1 VKAVALRLTPA
12 LLILGAMLVS
22 VPLQQAQAHED
33 HFAGKWILNVVIP
46 GAEPMVGLL
55 EIVKEDDQWKAYV
68 ENGPAP
74 FKVDGSKIEIEVDTR
89 DRQGFRFK
97 RLLIGE
103 LKDDKLSGV
112 LHSVD
117 ILESAAE
124 YGEDG
129 SLWTAV
135 REEAVPP
142 RNSHATLEDFGGTW
156 VGIRG
161 VDFRKYTMDMT
172 DSAKEWLSG
181 YDARMDEA
189 QKRCVSPGLV
199 ATATW
204 IFPFEIIVSPKR
216 LTMMYEVF
224 GLSRR
229 VFIDQ
234 TEMPEFYPESSMGYS
249 QGRIEDGELIVET
262 TLLTPST
269 RDFNGEPV
277 GENTRIVER
286 YFLTNDG
293 NRLNMVMQQ
302 IDPDN
307 YKRPPIRRRAWDK
320 NNESLIFPFECD
332 PDSFFRQLHDE
343 GRMQEY
349 IDRAPRRQ

>member
-1 VKAVALRLTPA
+1 MKVNALRISPA
-12 LLILGAMLVS
+12 LFIVGVMLVG
-22 VPLQQAQAHED
+22 VAADPATAEEER
-33 HFAGKWILNVVIP
+33 FAGKWMMNVVIP
-46 GAEPMVGLL
+46 GAEPLVGLL
-55 EIVKEDDQWKAYV
+55 EIVEEDGEWVAYV

-74 FKVDGSKIEIEVDTR
+74 LKIDGNKIEVEVDTR
-89 DRQGFRFK
+89 DRQGFRFQ
-97 RLLIGE
+97 RLLQGE
-103 LKDDKLSGV
+103 LNDDQLAGV
-112 LHSVD
+112 LHSID

-135 REEAVPP
+135 RADSMPA
-142 RNSHATLEDFGGTW
+142 RKSAATLEDFGGTW

-199 ATATW
+199 AAATW
-204 IFPFEIIVSPKR
+204 IFPFEIIVSPQR

-229 VFIDQ
+229 IFIDQ

-249 QGRIEDGELIVET
+249 QGSIEDGELIIET
-262 TLLTPST
+262 TLLSRST

-277 GENTRIVER
+277 GENARIVER
-286 YFLTNDG
+286 YFLTDDG
-293 NRLNMVMQQ
+293 NRLNMIMQLV
-302 IDPDN
+302 DADN

-332 PDSFFRQLHDE
+332 PDSFFRQLYNE

-349 IDRAPRRQ
+349 IERSPRRQ